1 MKSISLIVNEESV
14 SAQVA
19 PRTSLADFIRGQLN
33 LTGTH
38 LGCEQ
43 GVCGAC
49 TVMIDGRPTRSCIT
63 LAAACDGINVR
74 TVEGFEDDPTMSAIR
89 GAFSAYHGLQCG
101 FCTPGMLI
109 TARDIVS
116 RFDRP
121 DEAKIRHELSGNL
134 CRCTGY
140 QGIVNA
146 IASVCDQHGRQ
157 PLDGAAELAEMP
169 AVRASKAP
177 SGFKRLATE
186 HVAINGSRANAVSV
200 SPPLMSIDDDG
211 WTILTQSF
219 TVPHPRQDVWSTFE
233 DVRSV
238 ALCMPGTEITSLDGS
253 KIDGR
258 LLIKFGPIAAA
269 FAGHAD
275 KLSDEASYTGSLQG
289 KGTDSGSG
297 TSAQGAVSY
306 TLQQADA
313 VTTAIDISVRF
324 KLTGPLA
331 QFGRSGLVKDFAA
344 RLTDQ
349 FASNLSR
356 QLAGEA
362 VDASSQANQ
371 LNAFSLLFSVLWR
384 RLRALF
390 GGKS

>member
-1 MKSISLIVNEESV
+1 MKSISLTVNGESV
-14 SAQVA
+14 SAQVT

-49 TVMIDGRPTRSCIT
+49 TVMVDGRPTRSCIT

-89 GAFSAYHGLQCG
+89 GAFSAHHGLQCG

-121 DEAKIRHELSGNL
+121 DEANIRHELSGNL

-157 PLDGAAELAEMP
+157 PLDASATLADTPM
-169 AVRASKAP
+169 VRASTSPAT
-177 SGFKRLATE
+177 FKRIATE
-186 HVAINGSRANAVSV
+186 HAASSGSRVGAVSV
-200 SPPLMSIDDDG
+200 SPPLMTVDDDG
-211 WTILTQSF
+211 WTVLTQKF
-219 TVPHPRQDVWSTFE
+219 TVAYPRQEVWSAFE

-238 ALCMPGTEITSLDGS
+238 AMCMPGTEITSLEGAN
-253 KIDGR
+253 IEGR
-258 LLIKFGPIAAA
+258 LRIKFGPIAAA
-269 FAGHAD
+269 FAGQAQ
-275 KLSDEASYTGSLQG
+275 KLSDSATYTGTLQG

-306 TLQQADA
+306 TLHQTDA

-356 QLAGEA
+356 QLAG
-362 VDASSQANQ
+362 VDVDTSTQANQ
-371 LNAFSLLFSVLWR
+371 LNAFSLLFGVLWR
-384 RLRALF
+384 RLRSLF
-390 GGKS
+390 GGKP